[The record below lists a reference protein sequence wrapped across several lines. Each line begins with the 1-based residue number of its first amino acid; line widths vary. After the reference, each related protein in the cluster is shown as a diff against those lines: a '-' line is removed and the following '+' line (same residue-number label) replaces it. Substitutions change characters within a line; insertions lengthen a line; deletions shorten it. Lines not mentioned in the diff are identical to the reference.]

1 MLWKKGG
8 DEITETHKV
17 FMRGNNF
24 KIGLKIIFF
33 SFLFFMETRKLREE
47 LKAQKEGGEAMETD
61 KEYSYKN
68 CA

>member
-1 MLWKKGG
+1 
-8 DEITETHKV
+8 
-17 FMRGNNF
+17 MRGNNF